1 MERRGIAVYI
11 PKQNRDLR
19 HYVLRRD
26 IGRLLLYLL
35 WIFLWCM
42 GALAYNLNHQTYP
55 PERLM
60 LGWKLAIWIATAVI
74 LGFFLFRIHAF
85 FFDRA
90 FVGTLE
96 SVGLSH
102 TYTGSRDPGVLR
114 SAQYDFRLHKV
125 LIVRLENGKRKRI
138 CIEEKQG
145 SYVYYRIGDRLI
157 GLHGLPY
164 PINLDADKKT
174 GYACAACGR
183 IHPQRFPLCD
193 QCGHSLLDASQLPST
208 LKK

>member
-1 MERRGIAVYI
+1 MYI

-26 IGRLLLYLL
+26 VGKLFLYAL
-35 WIFLWCM
+35 WILSWCM

-55 PERLM
+55 PERRL
-60 LGWKLAIWIATAVI
+60 LGWRLALWIVAAVI
-74 LGFFLFRIHAF
+74 VGFFLFRIHSF
-85 FFDRA
+85 FLDRD
-90 FVGTLE
+90 FIGTLE

-102 TYTGSRDPGVLR
+102 TYTGSRDPGAFR

-125 LIVRLENGKRKRI
+125 LTVRLENGKKKRVRV
-138 CIEEKQG
+138 EEKQG

-164 PINLDADKKT
+164 PINLDSDEQT

-183 IHPQRFPLCD
+183 VHKEQLPHCD
-193 QCGHSLLDASQLPST
+193 QCGLSFLDPAQVPRT
-208 LKK
+208 FKK